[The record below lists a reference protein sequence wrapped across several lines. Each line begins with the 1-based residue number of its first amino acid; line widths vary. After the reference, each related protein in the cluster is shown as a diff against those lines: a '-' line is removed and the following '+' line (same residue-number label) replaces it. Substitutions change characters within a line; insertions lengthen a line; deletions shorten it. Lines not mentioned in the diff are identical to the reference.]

1 VKTAAAR
8 ESLLYEQWR
17 SVARKRRKEVAL
29 VDIENR
35 QRWTFGQLEAEGEK
49 QPEPGP
55 IAFPQGRDF
64 IVTLLRAW
72 RAGQVVCPL
81 DPSQKPPELGTLPT
95 GCVHIKATS
104 ATGGVA
110 RWVAFRGEQLAA
122 DANNIVATMGLRPDW
137 PNLAAISLAH
147 SYGFSNL
154 VLPLLLH
161 GIPLIVAESP
171 LPESVRNASKSVHA
185 ITLAGVPALWRAWHD
200 AGAIPENVRLAI
212 SAGAPLAI
220 SLEQSVFDRQR
231 LKIHNFYG
239 SSECGGIAYD
249 AGPAPRS
256 DDSLAGSP
264 MNNVRLE
271 VGEDGCLK
279 VRSEAVGNTYWPQAD
294 KSLSRGCF
302 HTSDLAEMRDGM
314 VYLCGRAGDRI
325 NVAGRKVSPEE
336 IEAVLATHPQVREC
350 LVLGVPSPDE
360 TRSDSIAACIVGNET
375 LTGELLR
382 EFLLAR
388 LPAWQVP
395 REWRFVQSLETGE
408 RGKPSRAAWRR
419 RFQDDRASSLLP

>member
-17 SVARKRRKEVAL
+17 SVARERRSEVAL
-29 VDIENR
+29 VDIANG
-35 QRWTFGQLEAEGEK
+35 QRWTFGQLEAKGEM

-64 IVTLLRAW
+64 IFTLLRAW
-72 RAGQVVCPL
+72 RAGQMICPL
-81 DPSQKPPELGTLPT
+81 DTDQKPPELGTLPT

-122 DANNIVATMGLRPDW
+122 DAANIVRTMGLRPDW

-161 GIPLIVAESP
+161 GIPLILAESP
-171 LPESVRNASKSVHA
+171 LPESLRSASKSVDA

-200 AGAIPENVRLAI
+200 ARAIPGNVRLAI

-220 SLEQSVFDRQR
+220 ALEQSAFERQG

-249 AGPAPRS
+249 AEPTPRT

-264 MNNVRLE
+264 MNNVRLG
-271 VGEDGCLK
+271 VDEDGCLQ
-279 VRSEAVGNTYWPQAD
+279 VRSEAVGDTYWPQAD
-294 KSLSRGCF
+294 ESLSGGCF
-302 HTSDLAEMRDGM
+302 RTSDLAKLRDGM

-325 NVAGRKVSPEE
+325 NVSGRKVSPEE
-336 IEAVLATHPQVREC
+336 IEAVLASHPQVREC

-360 TRSDSIAACIVGNET
+360 ARSDNIAACVVGNGT
-375 LTGELLR
+375 LTGEMLR
-382 EFLLAR
+382 EYLLAR

-395 REWRFVQSLETGE
+395 REWRLVKSLEAGE

-419 RFQDDRASSLLP
+419 RFQEDRD